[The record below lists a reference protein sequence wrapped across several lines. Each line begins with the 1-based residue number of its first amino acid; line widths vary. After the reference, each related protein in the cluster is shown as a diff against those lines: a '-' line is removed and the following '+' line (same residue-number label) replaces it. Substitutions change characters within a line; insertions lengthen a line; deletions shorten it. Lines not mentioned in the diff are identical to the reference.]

1 MGDHTF
7 ILKPELVTG
16 HFREFAIDC
25 EFYRSAG
32 EKKSREMAAA
42 WKPGECTIP
51 TLELESVTQS
61 PESTNC
67 IACPEDGRYLS
78 LGHSGGLSVWCA
90 SSFVRI
96 AEWLQDRL
104 EITFLQMSRMAKRT
118 YLLGSVD
125 DMGVARLFTFHC
137 DDIHLIS
144 VINAMEDI
152 NNRSICSTFALYGGG
167 HFGAASISC
176 NGASWLEVYQLPV
189 AVLLAELETSSALDQ
204 DPNVTESVDV
214 KWSPV
219 EVLIKIP
226 PLQLS
231 AGQSQGG
238 ALGADF
244 LKHCLVVDEV
254 RSSSSC
260 QRNSLDAGKTTGSPK
275 SPKRC
280 THHFL
285 LSCDPFSGQP
295 LQSELPV
302 AIAVWWNGS
311 YNLLQYSLPKVP
323 IKKAD
328 AAPMPSFLWPNANKI
343 FCSTV
348 SRCTRHIALGLD
360 DALVCVWDRRTG
372 APLSVVSMP
381 KYSSLLKMEYLD
393 CWPELQTPT
402 AGVLQLLVMSKSGEL
417 DMITAERGTQACTTQ
432 LSERPNDRAGLPSVI
447 IPVPF
452 LPNML
457 LIMQRNGKMFLQ
469 DVITKTTVCFLAPPT
484 SYQFSSP
491 CNPVFV
497 LDSQQQALFI
507 QGDLETNSSHSLK
520 EAVQSRLF
528 VFRFGQCSII
538 KKRIVSRPAS
548 PQRQNTESRGSPEEV
563 CKLYLQQRLLSVD
576 DRNKALE
583 QMFERLHKTAQ
594 MIDQNQQKKNK
605 MKKKKGQF

>member
-1 MGDHTF
+1 
-7 ILKPELVTG
+7 
-16 HFREFAIDC
+16 
-25 EFYRSAG
+25 
-32 EKKSREMAAA
+32 MAAA
-42 WKPGECTIP
+42 WKPGESTIP

-67 IACPEDGRYLS
+67 IACTEDGRYLS

-104 EITFLQMSRMAKRT
+104 EITFLQTTRMAKRT

-137 DDIHLIS
+137 DDIHLLS

-189 AVLLAELETSSALDQ
+189 AVWLAEMETSSALEQ

-219 EVLIKIP
+219 EVLIKITP
-226 PLQLS
+226 PQLS

-238 ALGADF
+238 ALGTDF
-244 LKHCLVVDEV
+244 FKHCLVVDEV
-254 RSSSSC
+254 RSSSQS
-260 QRNSLDAGKTTGSPK
+260 NSLDAGKTTQTTK
-275 SPKRC
+275 SSRRC

-285 LSCDPFSGQP
+285 LSCDPFSGKS

-302 AIAVWWNGS
+302 AVAVWWSGS
-311 YNLLQYSLPKVP
+311 HNLLQYSLQKIP

-328 AAPMPSFLWPNANKI
+328 AAPIPDSLWPNANEI
-343 FCSTV
+343 VCSAV
-348 SRCTRHIALGLD
+348 SGCTRYVALGLD
-360 DALVCVWDRRTG
+360 DALVCVWDRRSG
-372 APLSVVSMP
+372 APLSIVSMP
-381 KYSSLLKMEYLD
+381 KYSSLLRMKYLD
-393 CWPELQTPT
+393 CWPELQTP
-402 AGVLQLLVMSKSGEL
+402 AAEVLHLLVMSKSGEL
-417 DMITAERGTQACTTQ
+417 DMITAGRGTQTCTTQ
-432 LSERPNDRAGLPSVI
+432 LSERPNDRADLPSLI
-447 IPVPF
+447 ISVPF

-469 DVITKTTVCFLAPPT
+469 DVINKTAVCFLAPPT
-484 SYQFSSP
+484 SYQFSTP
-491 CNPVFV
+491 CNPVCV
-497 LDSQQQALFI
+497 LDPQQQALFI
-507 QGDLETNSSHSLK
+507 QGDLETNSSHSLE

-528 VFRFGQCSII
+528 VFRFEQCCII
-538 KKRIVSRPAS
+538 KQRIVSGPAS
-548 PQRQNTESRGSPEEV
+548 SQRQNMESHGSPEEV
-563 CKLYLQQRLLSVD
+563 CNLYLQQRFLSLD
-576 DRNKALE
+576 DRNKARE

-594 MIDQNQQKKNK
+594 MIDQKQQKSNK
-605 MKKKKGQF
+605 LKKKKAHPFFSLWLTSCLSEKEQNTQSSSHFA